1 MAVRRFNGSTAYVR
15 LNVGA
20 LSAATHGTYAAI
32 FRVVDNTDA
41 RTLMAFLSSGNAF
54 LWCPF
59 MVNTDDR
66 MLYHGDSDRFTAAAI
81 PQAVWLLMVVRK
93 ATGTATPRFSY
104 YNFNTTTWTHGDATG
119 TTANGTAPTSGFI
132 QTATAGT
139 AGTESFEG
147 DIAVTAGWSNA
158 VHWSADTTGDSQI
171 EAAGL
176 ETSLGNWVDETPDG
190 LWPYNQES
198 VATDVTD
205 ITGGGADQAAT
216 LDTTVVT
223 GDDPPGFLF
232 SLGPAPSLW
241 FTQAALQPR

>member
-119 TTANGTAPTSGFI
+119 TGVERAGRKRTGAGVSGSTSGFPN
-132 QTATAGT
+132 TTPP
-139 AGTESFEG
+139 TEGGEAFFSSLFGSKEPRPEP
-147 DIAVTAGWSNA
+147 T
-158 VHWSADTTGDSQI
+158 SA
-171 EAAGL
+171 
-176 ETSLGNWVDETPDG
+176 P
-190 LWPYNQES
+190 
-198 VATDVTD
+198 
-205 ITGGGADQAAT
+205 
-216 LDTTVVT
+216 
-223 GDDPPGFLF
+223 
-232 SLGPAPSLW
+232 
-241 FTQAALQPR
+241 